1 MDIANATI
9 LIAIFILHIRIEH
22 RLTRL
27 EKNINGEDKNGKN
40 IRSPIFYRRPGLN

>member
-22 RLTRL
+22 RLTQL
-27 EKNINGEDKNGKN
+27 EKYINGKEKNGKN
-40 IRSPIFYRRPGLN
+40 